1 MYRFKLYHPSFKRA
15 ITLQTDP
22 MGWDAERKTIERDP
36 TLHGVFVKYTPE
48 LKFVKEGRA
57 LITELFNAYGIEA
70 EITLTIERKNVLT
83 RAWELQFEGI
93 LEMLTLKIDRNFAT
107 CKIMDVGFYQKF
119 KNRQDVKVNL
129 QAIADQ
135 DGNAMPGFTDITVPM
150 HSKTIKY
157 ESLFKVNGDTFVFSG
172 ISSGT
177 YYLMDDYSVEV
188 TDELKERF
196 GYPAQLS
203 TIQPETISK
212 YIYKVKEGGSYTF
225 SPKVGLF
232 WQDNAPTTGSYIF
245 QIDWKLVTGKAGNYT
260 TTAIG
265 STYSVSISPTG
276 ITFASQEISQV
287 VTKTLQPEDE
297 VYFYGVVV
305 LSFAGSGTF
314 QYRPSYNVTGSEFK
328 AVGLTVS
335 PSSNATAT
343 LIHDVWKRVVRSCT
357 GRASSFKSDYY
368 GRTEDGYAADGAGS
382 LRAITS
388 GEQLR
393 GFSIVTNPIYASPKD
408 LFESCAAID
417 GVGMG
422 LEKVNGFYRIAVEP
436 LSYFYRNVRAM
447 RLSFVHDIQRSVA
460 QEYLYN
466 EVEAGYN
473 VWNNRGLQVN
483 NLDEGNSKRT
493 YSLPIARVKK
503 KLSLIS
509 PYITSGYCI
518 EFARR
523 AAIAKTTDTEKDK
536 ENFVIQLRRSPAL
549 VPEKNELASITNVI
563 DSATAYNARL
573 TPMQNMVRNGARL
586 RGGLPNQEELT
597 IAMSVGEGNNEVSTT
612 VSGTTY
618 NEKSVVI
625 SSLPKPLWKPEYY
638 EFMAA
643 PGSVEWAAFE
653 AQPYGFVEFSAGNRD
668 YVKGWLISA
677 KPDAESNR
685 VQFKLLAAAL

>member
-15 ITLQTDP
+15 VTLQTDP

-83 RAWELQFEGI
+83 RAWDLQFEGI
-93 LEMLTLKIDRNFAT
+93 LELVTLKIDRNFAT

-129 QAIADQ
+129 QATADQ

-150 HSKTIKY
+150 HSKTIRY
-157 ESLFKVNGDTFVFSG
+157 ESLLQADSAQVFSG
-172 ISSGT
+172 VTAGT
-177 YYLMDDYSVEV
+177 WYLINDYPVEV
-188 TDELKERF
+188 SDDLKERQS
-196 GYPAQLS
+196 YPTQLS
-203 TIQPETISK
+203 SLQPESVSK
-212 YIYKVKEGGSYTF
+212 YMYLISEGGTYTF
-225 SPKVGLF
+225 DITVAYTWGAGGTYNY
-232 WQDNAPTTGSYIF
+232 QA
-245 QIDWKLVTGKAGNYT
+245 DWKLVTGTPGNYT
-260 TTAIG
+260 TTNIG
-265 STYSVSISPTG
+265 STYSLSLG
-276 ITFASQEISQV
+276 GLITFATQSFSQNV
-287 VTKTLQPEDE
+287 VLNLNKNDE
-297 VYFYGVVV
+297 VYFYGVIV
-305 LSFAGSGTF
+305 LSALPGSNTF
-314 QYRPSYNVTGSEFK
+314 TYTPSGSEFK
-328 AVGLTVS
+328 LVGLTVS
-335 PSSNATAT
+335 ASTNATAT

-393 GFSIVTNPIYASPKD
+393 GFSIVTHPIYASAKD

-422 LEKVNGFYRIAVEP
+422 LEKVNGFNRIAVEP
-436 LSYFYRNVRAM
+436 LSYFYRNVKAM

-473 VWNNRGLQVN
+473 VWNNRGLQIN
-483 NLDEGNSKRT
+483 NLDEVNSKRT

-503 KLSLIS
+503 KLTLIS

-523 AAIAKTTDTEKDK
+523 SAIAKTTDTEKDK
-536 ENFVIQLRRSPAL
+536 ENFVIQLRRSPSL
-549 VPEKNELASITNVI
+549 VPEKNELATQTNVI
-563 DSATAYNARL
+563 DSATSYNARL
-573 TPMQNMVRNGARL
+573 SPIQNIVRNGVRL
-586 RGGLPNQEELT
+586 RGGLANQEDLS
-597 IAMSVGEGNNEVSTT
+597 IAMSIGEGNNQSVTS
-612 VSGTTY
+612 VGGISY
-618 NEKSVVI
+618 NEKAIAVA
-625 SSLPKPLWKPEYY
+625 SLPKPLWKPEYY

-643 PGSVEWAAFE
+643 PGSIDWAAFE
-653 AQPYGFVEFSAGNRD
+653 AQPYGFVEFSASNRE

>member
-15 ITLQTDP
+15 VTLQTDP

-36 TLHGVFVKYTPE
+36 TLHGVFVKYNPE

-57 LITELFNAYGIEA
+57 LITELFNTYGIEA

-83 RAWELQFEGI
+83 RAWDLQFEGI
-93 LEMLTLKIDRNFAT
+93 LEMVTLKIDRNFAT

-129 QAIADQ
+129 QATADQ

-150 HSKTIKY
+150 HSKTIRY
-157 ESLFKVNGDTFVFSG
+157 ESLLQADSAQVFSG
-172 ISSGT
+172 VTAGT
-177 YYLMDDYSVEV
+177 WYLINDYPVEV
-188 TDELKERF
+188 SDDLKERQS
-196 GYPAQLS
+196 YPTQLS
-203 TIQPETISK
+203 SLQPESVSK
-212 YIYKVKEGGSYTF
+212 YMYLIAEGGTYTFDITVAYTWGSGGSYNY
-225 SPKVGLF
+225 
-232 WQDNAPTTGSYIF
+232 QA
-245 QIDWKLVTGKAGNYT
+245 DWKLVTGTPGNYT
-260 TTAIG
+260 TTNIG
-265 STYSVSISPTG
+265 STYSLSLG
-276 ITFASQEISQV
+276 GLITFATQSFSQNV
-287 VTKTLQPEDE
+287 VLNLNKNDE
-297 VYFYGVVV
+297 VYFYGVIV
-305 LSFAGSGTF
+305 LSALPGSNTF
-314 QYRPSYNVTGSEFK
+314 TYTPSGSEFK
-328 AVGLTVS
+328 LVGLTVS
-335 PSSNATAT
+335 ASTNATAT

-393 GFSIVTNPIYASPKD
+393 GFSIVTHPIYASAKD

-422 LEKVNGFYRIAVEP
+422 LEKVNGFNRIAVEP
-436 LSYFYRNVRAM
+436 LSYFYRNVKAM
-447 RLSFVHDIQRSVA
+447 RLSFVNDIQRSVA

-473 VWNNRGLQVN
+473 VWNNRGLQIN
-483 NLDEGNSKRT
+483 NLDEVNSKRT

-503 KLSLIS
+503 KLTLIS

-523 AAIAKTTDTEKDK
+523 SAIAKTTDTEKDK
-536 ENFVIQLRRSPAL
+536 ENFVIQLRRSPSL
-549 VPEKNELASITNVI
+549 VPEKNELASQTNVI
-563 DSATAYNARL
+563 DSATSYNARL
-573 TPMQNMVRNGARL
+573 SPIQNIVRNGVRL
-586 RGGLPNQEELT
+586 RGGLANQEDLS
-597 IAMSVGEGNNEVSTT
+597 IAMSIGEGNNQSVTS
-612 VSGTTY
+612 VGGTSY
-618 NEKSVVI
+618 NEKAIAVA
-625 SSLPKPLWKPEYY
+625 SLPKPLWKPEYY

-643 PGSVEWAAFE
+643 PGSIDWAAFE
-653 AQPYGFVEFSAGNRD
+653 SQPYGFVEFSASNRE